1 MSQRFQTPNSLTF
14 VVFAPLALFVLIL
27 IPALYFSTRSTPDN
41 SQLPERAKTNL
52 PQPDLPPSAS
62 FAETQPEKAQR
73 SGHFTNADFERHIE
87 QLKKKIPAREFTI
100 SIQSPFV
107 VIGDGTHAALKSQAG
122 TVRWAVEKL
131 KQDYFEKD
139 PAEILDI
146 WLFKDEASYRKHA
159 RTLFN
164 EEPDTPYGYYSSA
177 NKALVMNIE
186 TGGGTLVHEI
196 VHPFVEA
203 NFPGCPPW
211 FNEGLGSLYEQSGEQ
226 NGHIYGFTNWRLKGL
241 QQAIR
246 DRAVPAFKTL
256 MAMDTDAFYNRD
268 KGTNYGQSRYLCYY
282 LQERGLLVK
291 FYKEF
296 YAHRADDPTGYH
308 TLQSVLGEQDMDAF
322 QKRWEKFVLDLS
334 EDFKLLAPSS

>member
-1 MSQRFQTPNSLTF
+1 MSQRFQTANSRTF
-14 VVFAPLALFVLIL
+14 VVFAPLSLFVLVL
-27 IPALYFSTRSTPDN
+27 IPILYFSTRPTPDTL
-41 SQLPERAKTNL
+41 QTPERARPNL
-52 PQPDLPPSAS
+52 PQPDRTQPAS
-62 FAETQPEKAQR
+62 LEETQPEKPR
-73 SGHFTNADFERHIE
+73 PGGHFTTADFARHIE
-87 QLKKKIPAREFTI
+87 QLKKKIPGREFTI

-107 VIGDGTHAALKSQAG
+107 VIGDGTPQALKSQAE

-139 PAEILDI
+139 PVEILDI
-146 WLFKDEASYRKHA
+146 WLFKNEASYRKHA
-159 RTLFN
+159 RQLFN
-164 EEPDTPYGYYSSA
+164 DEPNTPYGYYSSA

-203 NFPGCPPW
+203 NFPECPPW
-211 FNEGLGSLYEQSGEQ
+211 LNEGLGSLYEQSGEQ
-226 NGHIYGFTNWRLKGL
+226 NGHIYGFTNWRLSGL

-246 DRAVPAFKTL
+246 AHAVPTFKTL
-256 MAMDTDAFYNRD
+256 LAMDTDDFYNRD

-296 YAHRADDPTGYH
+296 YAHRASDPTGYQ
-308 TLQSVLGEQDMDAF
+308 TLQSILGEQDMDAF
-322 QKRWEKFVLDLS
+322 QKRWGKFVLDLS
-334 EDFKLLAPSS
+334 EGFSLRVIS

>member
-1 MSQRFQTPNSLTF
+1 MSQRFQTPNSRTF
-14 VVFAPLALFVLIL
+14 VVFAPLALFVLVL
-27 IPALYFSTRSTPDN
+27 IPTLYFSTRPTPDN
-41 SQLPERAKTNL
+41 LQTPLQAHSNL
-52 PQPDLPPSAS
+52 PKPDSPQQAALRD
-62 FAETQPEKAQR
+62 TQPEKQKPSAR
-73 SGHFTNADFERHIE
+73 FTNADFARHIE
-87 QLKKKIPAREFTI
+87 QLKKKIPTREFTI
-100 SIQSPFV
+100 SIEYPFV
-107 VIGDGTHAALKSQAG
+107 VIGDGDPAALKSQAE

-139 PAEILDI
+139 PVEILDI
-146 WLFKDEASYRKHA
+146 WLFKNEASYRKYA
-159 RTLFN
+159 LSLFN
-164 EEPDTPYGYYSSA
+164 DEPETPYGYYSSA

-203 NFPGCPPW
+203 NFPECPPW
-211 FNEGLGSLYEQSGEQ
+211 LNEGLGSLYEQSGEQ

-246 DRAVPAFKTL
+246 AHAVPTFRTL
-256 MAMDTDAFYNRD
+256 MTMDTDAFYNRD

-296 YAHRADDPTGYH
+296 YAHRASDPSGYQ
-308 TLQSVLGEQDMDAF
+308 TLQSILGEQDIDAF
-322 QKRWEKFVLDLS
+322 KQRWEKFVLDLS
-334 EDFKLLAPSS
+334 EEFKLLAPAD